1 MRPHLPRPLAAH
13 QPAAS
18 TGQAGSEVSLAE
30 TFLGGSHPL
39 VGVLRQSEA
48 ALEQLVSVSVVQAG
62 AVVFWARGLAVGLS
76 LVIAAAIC
84 QVALLCRVAALS
96 ARRHDLCLE
105 LVVEGGARLPLPCL
119 KRLRRRLLD
128 RRRLDQLARSVDE
141 LVDEAARRVILPGAP
156 RPLAH
161 PRVIRAAAPLL
172 RQLASLLREDS
183 PDVRGVAMVEWL
195 LTSPAT
201 PLYGTEVEPLR
212 RELGR
217 ARYLLGLEPF
227 AAGRAD

>member
-39 VGVLRQSEA
+39 VGVLRQSGA

-76 LVIAAAIC
+76 LAIAAAIC
-84 QVALLCRVAALS
+84 QGALLCRVAALS

-128 RRRLDQLARSVDE
+128 RRTLDQLARSVDG
-141 LVDEAARRVILPGAP
+141 LVDEAARRVIPLGAP

-172 RQLASLLREDS
+172 RQLASRLRDDS

-217 ARYLLGLEPF
+217 ARYLL
-227 AAGRAD
+227 AAPR